1 MKIGD
6 KFNKLTI
13 IKESTRRAS
22 NGGKYWVC
30 QCECGKIKEIRG
42 DHLKSGHTKSCGCQ
56 NQEKINNIIGQRFN
70 NLIVIDITDKR
81 RSSGDVIWKCQCDC
95 GNITYAA
102 ASELR
107 NNRIKS
113 CGCLKS
119 LGEKTINSLLTQNHI
134 PFQKE
139 YCFSD
144 LKDEGFLRFD
154 FAVFD
159 ENNRLSYLI
168 EYDGEIHF
176 NNKGAWNGHLDYET
190 LHKHDL
196 MKNEYCKQHN
206 IPLIRIPYTQ
216 LDTLS
221 LKDLVLETTTFE
233 IIKKGYNE
241 NV

>member
-1 MKIGD
+1 MKVGD

-30 QCECGKIKEIRG
+30 QCECGKIKEVRG

-70 NLIVIDITDKR
+70 NLVVIDITNKR
-81 RSSGDVIWKCQCDC
+81 RSGGDVVWKCQCDC

-119 LGEKTINSLLTQNHI
+119 LGEQTINSLLTQNHI

-154 FAVFD
+154 FAVFN
-159 ENNRLSYLI
+159 ENNQLSYLI

-176 NNKGAWNGHLDYET
+176 NNKGAWNGHLDYEI

-196 MKNEYCKQHN
+196 MKNEYCIIHN

-216 LDTLS
+216 LDSLS
-221 LKDLVLETTTFE
+221 IKDLQLETSNFIYKDT
-233 IIKKGYNE
+233 N

>member
-13 IKESTRRAS
+13 IDESPRRAA

-30 QCECGKIKEIRG
+30 QCECGNIKEIRG
-42 DHLKSGHTKSCGCQ
+42 DHLKSGHTKSCGCK
-56 NQEKINNIIGQRFN
+56 NQDKINNIKGQKFN
-70 NLIVIDITDKR
+70 NLTVLEMTDKR
-81 RSSGDVIWKCQCDC
+81 RSGGDVIWKCLCDC
-95 GNITYAA
+95 GNITYAS

-119 LGEKTINSLLTQNHI
+119 IGEKTINKILTDNNI
-134 PFQKE
+134 IFKKE
-139 YCFSD
+139 YCFAD
-144 LKDEGFLRFD
+144 LKDEGLLRFD
-154 FAVFD
+154 FAIF
-159 ENNRLSYLI
+159 ENNKLKYLI
-168 EYDGEIHF
+168 EYDGNIHT
-176 NNKGAWNGHLDYET
+176 NKKGAWNGHLDYDV

-216 LDTLS
+216 LKKLT
-221 LKDLVLETTTFE
+221 LKDLKLESSLFIIGENNE
-233 IIKKGYNE
+233 IN
-241 NV
+241 